1 MSEEV
6 PQLYPSGTEIYQYA
20 QAALA
25 IGQLSSAI
33 RRRWVQRRE
42 QAGRLAQAEDE
53 HAARMQE
60 ARAHPAVREMTEAE
74 QQEWTARLRPDLLSE
89 RHDQDFAAWTAR
101 LDEEW
106 GVEAH
111 TWDTGTGAPTGS
123 VRLVCRDA
131 DDAAELCRWLYDH
144 HEPADLDSLRTLA
157 ANAAGGYSVEEPE
170 QTGGLQ
176 VGDEAAPPV
185 LSEADWA
192 AALRSAMPAKW
203 VDKIVVTDPSHPHHS
218 AWRELHALANEEVWR
233 VGADPHVLAGLVR
246 DVPTWRDT
254 IKKPPA
260 MAYWAIAESRSAP
273 GYEDVVRGQPR
284 TPATATD
291 PTSDTTPLVV
301 EGEVVA
307 GPARRRLAQVHTPQ
321 QAVQWARG
329 LEAGDPEHRIEAKLG
344 LGRWGSQVDEELARK
359 FPTLMSK
366 TNAAVERDR
375 RRAERNAADAPAATV
390 VAGAADLDP
399 DDLQK
404 HLDYVATLDPAKS
417 GDQLAARTMLGH
429 VSPEVD
435 RALADR
441 FGDDPRFAD
450 KLVTLYP
457 DGLPDDEAAAL
468 RRHTG
473 AGRAAAT
480 RSRRDPVDDVRAAA
494 VAHWASRIV
503 DDLGI
508 DIGAGASESEPTPA
522 EEAAWRSRADASAGR
537 AAAIRSVADDPATPV
552 DERQQATPAANR
564 VQRTADAEHSIAA
577 TTAATAPAAT
587 TARPEGDRPRTR

>member
-1 MSEEV
+1 VSEEV
-6 PQLYPSGTEIYQYA
+6 PQLYPSGTELYQYA

-74 QQEWTARLRPDLLSE
+74 QQEWDARLRPDLLAE

-106 GVEAH
+106 GVEAY
-111 TWDTGTGAPTGS
+111 TWDTGAGAPTGS

-144 HEPADLDSLRTLA
+144 HEPADLDRLRTLA
-157 ANAAGGYSVEEPE
+157 ANAAGDYSSEDPE

-176 VGDEAAPPV
+176 VGEEAAPPV

-203 VDKIVVTDPSHPHHS
+203 ADKIVVTDPSHPHHT

-233 VGADPHVLAGLVR
+233 VGADPQVLARLVR

-273 GYEDVVRGQPR
+273 GYEGVVRGQPR
-284 TPATATD
+284 TPTAATD
-291 PTSDTTPLVV
+291 RTSDAASL
-301 EGEVVA
+301 EIDGEAVA
-307 GPARRRLAQVHTPQ
+307 GPARRRLAQVHNPQ
-321 QAVQWARG
+321 HALQWARG
-329 LEAGDPEHRIEAKLG
+329 LEAGNPEHRIEAKLG

-359 FPTLMSK
+359 FPTLISK

-375 RRAERNAADAPAATV
+375 RRAERNATDAPAAV
-390 VAGAADLDP
+390 VAVEAGLAP

-435 RALADR
+435 RALAER

-450 KLVTLYP
+450 KLVALYP
-457 DGLPDDEAAAL
+457 DDAEA
-468 RRHTG
+468 
-473 AGRAAAT
+473 
-480 RSRRDPVDDVRAAA
+480 
-494 VAHWASRIV
+494 
-503 DDLGI
+503 
-508 DIGAGASESEPTPA
+508 
-522 EEAAWRSRADASAGR
+522 AAWRSRADASAGR
-537 AAAIRSVADDPATPV
+537 AAATRSIPDDPSTPA
-552 DERQQATPAANR
+552 DEHQQAMPAANR
-564 VQRTADAEHSIAA
+564 AQRTADGEQGIAA
-577 TTAATAPAAT
+577 TVAATAPAAT
-587 TARPEGDRPRTR
+587 TARPVADRTRTR

>member
-6 PQLYPSGTEIYQYA
+6 PQLYLSGTELYQYA

-53 HAARMQE
+53 HASRMQE

-74 QQEWTARLRPDLLSE
+74 QREWDARLRPDVLAE

-111 TWDTGTGAPTGS
+111 TWDIGTSAPTGS
-123 VRLVCRDA
+123 LRLVCRDA

-144 HEPADLDSLRTLA
+144 HEPADLDRLRTLA
-157 ANAAGGYSVEEPE
+157 ANAAGGYSGEEPE
-170 QTGGLQ
+170 QAGGLQ

-185 LSEADWA
+185 LSESDWA
-192 AALRSAMPAKW
+192 AALRSEMPAKW
-203 VDKIVVTDPSHPHHS
+203 ADKIVVTDPAHPHHS

-233 VGADPHVLAGLVR
+233 VGADPHVLARLVR

-254 IKKPPA
+254 IRKPPA

-273 GYEDVVRGQPR
+273 GYEDVVRGRPR
-284 TPATATD
+284 TPNTAIH
-291 PTSDTTPLVV
+291 PSDDAAPLVV
-301 EGEVVA
+301 KGEVVP
-307 GPARRRLAQVHTPQ
+307 GHARRRLAQVHNPQ
-321 QAVQWARG
+321 EAVQWARG
-329 LEAGDPEHRIEAKLG
+329 LEAGNPEHRIEAKLG

-375 RRAERNAADAPAATV
+375 RRAERNATDTPATV
-390 VAGAADLDP
+390 VADTAETGLDP

-429 VSPEVD
+429 VSPGVD

-457 DGLPDDEAAAL
+457 NGQPDDAEA
-468 RRHTG
+468 
-473 AGRAAAT
+473 
-480 RSRRDPVDDVRAAA
+480 
-494 VAHWASRIV
+494 
-503 DDLGI
+503 
-508 DIGAGASESEPTPA
+508 
-522 EEAAWRSRADASAGR
+522 AAWRSRADASAGR
-537 AAAIRSVADDPATPV
+537 AAATRSIPDDPTTPG
-552 DERQQATPAANR
+552 DEHQQAMPAANR
-564 VQRTADAEHSIAA
+564 AQRTADTEQGIAA
-577 TTAATAPAAT
+577 TVAATAPAAT
-587 TARPEGDRPRTR
+587 TARPGVDRTRTR